1 MFKDHRLVFL
11 EEENEEDIQGNLKA
25 LLSIKLTL

>member
-1 MFKDHRLVFL
+1 MFKDHHLVFL